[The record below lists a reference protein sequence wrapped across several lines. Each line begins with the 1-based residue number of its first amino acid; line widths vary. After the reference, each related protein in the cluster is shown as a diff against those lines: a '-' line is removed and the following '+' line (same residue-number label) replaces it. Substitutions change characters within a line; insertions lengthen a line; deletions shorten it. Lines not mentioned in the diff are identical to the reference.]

1 MKWFKQSQV
10 KRYNQ
15 KRNSLINIETVWSNE
30 KLSSLDER
38 RNCSVKQCYGLVY
51 RGVWHHED
59 KIWRQASRPCQTAF
73 QNSCKLKPGFTSSFF
88 FPEIFSK
95 CVEFIFSKHLN
106 NCFPY
111 NGILSSTSTTGFH
124 RFRSI
129 LKGVVVENSYRP
141 KGWIYREKRSNRL
154 YSRLHYLM
162 TSYFSFTLNSIRTS
176 IRMGNIVELWPA

>member
-38 RNCSVKQCYGLVY
+38 RNGSVKQCHGLVF

-73 QNSCKLKPGFTSSFF
+73 PKQLQAETRFF
-88 FPEIFSK
+88 FSESFSK

-111 NGILSSTSTTGFH
+111 NGIFSSTSTTAFH

-141 KGWIYREKRSNRL
+141 QDWIYREKRSNRL
-154 YSRLHYLM
+154 YSGLHYLI
-162 TSYFSFTLNSIRTS
+162 TNSFSFTLNSIRTS

>member
-30 KLSSLDER
+30 KLSSLDEG
-38 RNCSVKQCYGLVY
+38 RNGSVKQCYGLVY

-88 FPEIFSK
+88 FQKSFPNALNLSSRNIWIIVFHIMGSSLLRPPLPFISFVQFWRELLLKIRI
-95 CVEFIFSKHLN
+95 VPRAEFIEK
-106 NCFPY
+106 
-111 NGILSSTSTTGFH
+111 
-124 RFRSI
+124 
-129 LKGVVVENSYRP
+129 KGVIDYIVDFITSWLVLF
-141 KGWIYREKRSNRL
+141 RL
-154 YSRLHYLM
+154 RWTVFEHQLEWE
-162 TSYFSFTLNSIRTS
+162 I
-176 IRMGNIVELWPA
+176 

>member
-38 RNCSVKQCYGLVY
+38 RNGSVKQCYGLVD
-51 RGVWHHED
+51 RGVSHHEH

-88 FPEIFSK
+88 FPESFSK

-111 NGILSSTSTTGFH
+111 NGIFSSTSTTAFH
-124 RFRSI
+124 PFRSI
-129 LKGVVVENSYRP
+129 LLLKIRIVPRTEFIEKKGVIDYIVD
-141 KGWIYREKRSNRL
+141 
-154 YSRLHYLM
+154 LM
-162 TSYFSFTLNSIRTS
+162 TSSFSFTLNSIRTS